1 MDETFI
7 TRMRLERK
15 PSSHSQKPQLGSTFS
30 YTYLQ
35 TTMAFT
41 ILSDSDVKT
50 LLDALTSTDVSNLA
64 DHLHQ
69 ALTQYSCHDEQPY
82 QPHRT
87 HVKRPD
93 GQVSLFMPS
102 TTPQSIGVKIVG
114 VAPSQPDASPDAS
127 PDGKLKPALQGTL
140 TICDAYGQGIG
151 VLNAASLTA
160 MRTALASMLL
170 YRYRKTTSNIV
181 VFGAGKQ
188 AEWHIRL
195 AVLLKGKDVK
205 NITVVNRSK
214 RRAQELV
221 NALSVPSHIT
231 LSVFEGEDD
240 AALESLVTDADAIF
254 CTTPSTSPLFPASF
268 LTSTSAREKTRF
280 IAAIGSYRLDMA
292 EIDPELLKSI
302 TDASGPFDSQ
312 LYRKAVVVDS
322 IAGCMAE
329 AGELVS
335 AGVKEEQMLEIGKVD
350 NVSGEMRH
358 WLEEGFVVYKLVGMG
373 VMDIAIGRAL
383 MGMAKDKGVGVH
395 LDSF

>member
-1 MDETFI
+1 
-7 TRMRLERK
+7 
-15 PSSHSQKPQLGSTFS
+15 
-30 YTYLQ
+30 
-35 TTMAFT
+35 MAFT
-41 ILSDSDVKT
+41 ILSDSNIKT
-50 LLDALTSTDVSNLA
+50 LLDDLTTNDVSNLA
-64 DHLHQ
+64 EQLHQ
-69 ALTQYSCHDEQPY
+69 ALVQYSCHNEQPY
-82 QPHRT
+82 QPHRA

-102 TTPQSIGVKIVG
+102 TTPESIGVKIVG
-114 VAPSQPDASPDAS
+114 VSPSQPDASPDA
-127 PDGKLKPALQGTL
+127 KLKPALQGTL

-170 YRYRKTTSNIV
+170 YRYRKATSNIV

-195 AVLLKGKDVK
+195 AILLKGEDIKK
-205 NITVVNRSK
+205 ITVVNRSR

-221 NALSVPSHIT
+221 DALSVPSHIT
-231 LSVFEGEDD
+231 LSVFEGEGDT
-240 AALESLVTDADAIF
+240 ALEPLITDADVLF
-254 CTTPSTSPLFPASF
+254 CTTPSTAPLFPASF

-292 EIDPELLKSI
+292 EIDPELLKSM
-302 TDASGPFDSQ
+302 TDASGPFKSQ
-312 LYRKAVVVDS
+312 VYRESIAVDS

-335 AGVKEEQMLEIGKVD
+335 AGVKEEQMLEVGRIADVD
-350 NVSGEMRH
+350 SDMRR

-373 VMDIAIGRAL
+373 IMDIAIGRAL
-383 MGMAKDKGVGVH
+383 MGMAKEKGVGVH

>member
-1 MDETFI
+1 
-7 TRMRLERK
+7 
-15 PSSHSQKPQLGSTFS
+15 
-30 YTYLQ
+30 
-35 TTMAFT
+35 MAFT
-41 ILSDSDVKT
+41 ILSDSNIKT
-50 LLDALTSTDVSNLA
+50 LLDDLTTNDVSNLA
-64 DHLHQ
+64 EQLHQ
-69 ALTQYSCHDEQPY
+69 ALVQYSCHNEQPY
-82 QPHRT
+82 QPHRA

-102 TTPQSIGVKIVG
+102 TTPESIGVKIVG
-114 VAPSQPDASPDAS
+114 VSPSQPDASSDA
-127 PDGKLKPALQGTL
+127 KLKPALQGTL
-140 TICDAYGQGIG
+140 TICDAYGHGIG

-170 YRYRKTTSNIV
+170 YRYRKATSNIV

-195 AVLLKGKDVK
+195 AILLKGEDIKK
-205 NITVVNRSK
+205 ITVVNRSR

-221 NALSVPSHIT
+221 DALSVPSHIT
-231 LSVFEGEDD
+231 LSVFEGEGD
-240 AALESLVTDADAIF
+240 AALEPLITDADVLF

-302 TDASGPFDSQ
+302 TDASGPFKTQ
-312 LYRKAVVVDS
+312 VYRGSIAVDS

-335 AGVKEEQMLEIGKVD
+335 AGVKEEQMLEVGRIADVD
-350 NVSGEMRH
+350 SDMRR

-373 VMDIAIGRAL
+373 IMDIAIGRAL
-383 MGMAKDKGVGVH
+383 MGMAKEEGVGVH